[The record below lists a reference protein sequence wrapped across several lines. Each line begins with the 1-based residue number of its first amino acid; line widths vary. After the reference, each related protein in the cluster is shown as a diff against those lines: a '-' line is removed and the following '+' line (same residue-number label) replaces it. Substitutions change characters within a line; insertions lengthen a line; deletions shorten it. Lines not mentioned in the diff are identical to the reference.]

1 MCQVRLQF
9 HMGEPSCFPADST
22 QQVWFTHIF
31 VIFTAQPH
39 STCFVFWHS
48 HRKVACY
55 SLSSRVVLSV
65 KVQDKSFHTWTCS
78 PKFPKHTARWWVF
91 WDLSMTRHT
100 WDPPTDRQK
109 VLESLVQPSSRSAHN
124 TAGVVDG
131 ARFPSIQLSL
141 TQIRLSAGTQLGA
154 SGTQCSLYIIQN
166 FFNLSILKWNPC

>member
-91 WDLSMTRHT
+91 LGPEYDQTHLRFTH
-100 WDPPTDRQK
+100 RQK
-109 VLESLVQPSSRSAHN
+109 VLEPLVQPSSRSAHN

-131 ARFPSIQLSL
+131 ARFPSIQPSL